1 MLKAVYIGGG
11 KYTKII
17 RWQKLSNASMG
28 RFHLFVFFW
37 ILQDFFFLISVPSFI
52 VIKINE

>member
-17 RWQKLSNASMG
+17 RWRKLSNASMG
-28 RFHLFVFFW
+28 RFHFFVFFW
-37 ILQDFFFLISVPSFI
+37 IFQVFFFFKSVYP
-52 VIKINE
+52 VL